1 MVIAHAIPY
10 YLIHSKVE
18 TSYAVGNAE
27 EAGDFARQHGE
38 PGEDSEERRMG
49 RMGKR
54 KESNGEDGEAKG
66 VKWGGLNTAMRVDR
80 AGMREGVC

>member
-1 MVIAHAIPY
+1 MVIAHTIPY

-27 EAGDFARQHGE
+27 EAGDFARRHGE

-54 KESNGEDGEAKG
+54 KESNGG
-66 VKWGGLNTAMRVDR
+66 V
-80 AGMREGVC
+80 

>member
-1 MVIAHAIPY
+1 MIAHAIPY

-18 TSYAVGNAE
+18 TSYAVSNAE
-27 EAGDFARQHGE
+27 EAGDFARRHGE
-38 PGEDSEERRMG
+38 PGEDSEERRIG
-49 RMGKR
+49 RMGKQ